1 MVKRLVIVFFGKL
14 ECHYCNCS
22 MNNTPQKEQRYLKVS
37 LVMIMLLMIWGL
49 IFCEFTD
56 SNIVELD
63 AGAYIISGLIGIITI
78 YVSKLQGRPSDRVHP
93 FGYVGFVPILNLIR
107 SFMILLICLKAVS
120 SSIGDIVSG
129 PPKTEHDTVLLY
141 AGVTLLFN
149 SIAYFYI
156 QNACKKTGSE
166 ILKVDALEWKID
178 IFFNLCVLLAFA
190 LSLGLK
196 HSGYISLAEHIDPI
210 SCIVLSL
217 VMSFLPLRMFRENIK
232 KLSVCSVDKTTYKVI
247 RERFYNEI
255 PHIRAFDPHLTTI
268 DMSGVLWVE
277 VQLYHPE
284 NGIDHERLL
293 TLEEEG
299 KRILSEITDKYHL
312 TFNFTSS

>member
-1 MVKRLVIVFFGKL
+1 MK
-14 ECHYCNCS
+14 
-22 MNNTPQKEQRYLKVS
+22 TPQKEQRYLRIS
-37 LVMIMLLMIWGL
+37 LAMIMLLMVWGL

-63 AGAYIISGLIGIITI
+63 AGAYIVSGLIGIITI
-78 YVSKLQGRPSDRVHP
+78 YVSKLQSRPSDRVHP

-120 SSIGDIVSG
+120 SSIGDLVSG
-129 PPKTEHDTVLLY
+129 PSQTEHDTVLLY

-149 SIAYFYI
+149 GIAYVYI
-156 QNACKKTGSE
+156 QRAYKKTGSE

-178 IFFNLCVLLAFA
+178 IYFNLCVMVAFT

-196 HSGYISLAEHIDPI
+196 HAGFVKLAAHIDPV

-217 VMSFLPLRMFRENIK
+217 IMSFLPLKMFRENIQ
-232 KLSVCSVDKTTYKVI
+232 KLSVASVDKVTYKVI

-277 VQLYHPE
+277 VQLYNHNE
-284 NGIDHERLL
+284 GLDHEGLL
-293 TLEEEG
+293 ALEEKG
-299 KRILSEITDKYHL
+299 KLILAEITENYHL
-312 TFNFTSS
+312 TFNFTSA